1 MSECG
6 VMLVLASG
14 REKRGLGVQVHPQL
28 FSDVILTGTNQSQVL
43 RQRVYCLSTLSQ
55 AGDKANTT
63 SGLGVSSVGF
73 SSLFTRIF

>member
-14 REKRGLGVQVHPQL
+14 REKRGLGVQVHQL